1 MNIKWIA
8 WTILSISLLSF
19 RTQAQDRLFTYTYQS
34 GVLNQGQREIEVW
47 NTFNFQRVNFYRA
60 YKHKIEF
67 EVGLGKNLQTAFYLN
82 LAGKAYYDT
91 TSSGIINSG
100 TEISFSNEWK
110 YKILDPV
117 ADPIGLAIY
126 GELGLSAD
134 EFSLEWKLILDKKIG
149 KTTHAFNVV
158 AEPEWVVIAKETMT
172 TSEFGL
178 TMELDYGFS
187 YAISH
192 NLNLGLELRN
202 HNIFHPKDEH
212 STNSKYELESS
223 ALFGGPVI
231 SYSQGNFW
239 INLTVLPQL
248 TALYH
253 YNDHKPM
260 GKILDEH
267 EKLETRLIFS
277 YVF

>member
-8 WTILSISLLSF
+8 GIILVMTLLSIK
-19 RTQAQDRLFTYTYQS
+19 TDAQDRLFSYTYQS
-34 GVLNQGQREIEVW
+34 GVLNQGQREIEIW
-47 NTFNFQRVNFYRA
+47 NTFNFQRVDFYRS

-82 LAGKAYYDT
+82 LASKSFYD
-91 TSSGIINSG
+91 SLSEEIVNSG

-110 YKILDPV
+110 YKLFDAV
-117 ADPIGLAIY
+117 ADPIGLALY
-126 GELGLSAD
+126 GELGLSTNELAM
-134 EFSLEWKLILDKKIG
+134 EWKLILDKRIG
-149 KTTHAFNVV
+149 RTTHAFNVV
-158 AEPEWVVIAKETMT
+158 AEPEWAMVVKDAKVKTGFELTL
-172 TSEFGL
+172 EF
-178 TMELDYGFS
+178 DYGFS
-187 YAISH
+187 YEITN
-192 NLNLGLELRN
+192 NLNLGFELRN
-202 HNIFHPKDEH
+202 HNIFHPKAENDKK
-212 STNSKYELESS
+212 TELESS
-223 ALFGGPVI
+223 ALFGGPTL
-231 SYSQGNFW
+231 SYSKGSFW

-253 YNDHKPM
+253 YKDYKPQ